1 MERWQGRVAI
11 VTGASAGIG
20 AAIVKLLAENGM
32 KVVGFAR
39 RKERVEELAVEA
51 KSAGFKGEIHA
62 FGGDVRVEDDIKRA
76 IQWTREKLGGPDVLV
91 SNAGVVAFSGLT
103 EIGTEDLKK
112 VLDTNLVG
120 ACMFTREIVQDMK
133 SRGVNDGHIFHINST
148 AGHSILNFPGT
159 YVYAAGKHALR
170 VVTEGLRRELRDM
183 GTKIRVTSVSP
194 GAVRTEIGLA
204 AGVPKDMV
212 ELGYKLSVCLEPE
225 DVAQAVIYALGAPP
239 HVQVHEITMH
249 PTGEKL

>member
-133 SRGVNDGHIFHINST
+133 SRGVNDGHIFHINRFGLFSPKVRMHILRGC
-148 AGHSILNFPGT
+148 APVPILFQHGWPQHSQLPRHLCLCGWKARSEGGHRG
-159 YVYAAGKHALR
+159 VAEGAA
-170 VVTEGLRRELRDM
+170 
-183 GTKIRVTSVSP
+183 
-194 GAVRTEIGLA
+194 
-204 AGVPKDMV
+204 
-212 ELGYKLSVCLEPE
+212 
-225 DVAQAVIYALGAPP
+225 
-239 HVQVHEITMH
+239 
-249 PTGEKL
+249 

>member
-20 AAIVKLLAENGM
+20 AAIAKLLAESGM

-39 RKERVEELAVEA
+39 RKERVEELADQL
-51 KSAGFKGEIHA
+51 KTAGCKGELHA
-62 FGGDVRVEDDIKRA
+62 FAGDVRSEEDVKRA
-76 IQWTREKLGGPDVLV
+76 VQWTRETLGGTDVLV
-91 SNAGVVAFSGLT
+91 SNAGVVAFGGLT
-103 EIGTEDLKK
+103 EVSTEDLKK

-120 ACMFTREIVQDMK
+120 ACVFMREVVQDMK
-133 SRGVNDGHIFHINST
+133 ERGVNDGHIFFINST
-148 AGHSILNFPGT
+148 AGQAILNFPGT

-194 GAVRTEIGLA
+194 GAVKTEIGLA
-204 AGVPKDMV
+204 AGVPKEMV
-212 ELGYKLSVCLEPE
+212 ELGYKLSVNLESV
-225 DVAQAVIYALGAPP
+225 DVANAVLYALGTPP